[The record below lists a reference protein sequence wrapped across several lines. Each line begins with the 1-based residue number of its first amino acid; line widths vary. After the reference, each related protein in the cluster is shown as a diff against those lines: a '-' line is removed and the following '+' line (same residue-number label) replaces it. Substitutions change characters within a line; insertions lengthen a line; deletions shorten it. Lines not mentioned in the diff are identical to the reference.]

1 MQIIGSVKMD
11 KTQQQQQ
18 KKKKWLLRVPDD
30 GTNGQKLA
38 IKGVEL
44 YRLAR
49 SEAALIYSSI
59 MI

>member
-18 KKKKWLLRVPDD
+18 KKKWLLRVPDD

-38 IKGVEL
+38 IKGDEL
-44 YRLAR
+44 YRLDR

>member
-11 KTQQQQQ
+11 KTQQQQ

-44 YRLAR
+44 YRLDR